1 MYSVLIP
8 TFNYDITKLVRDL
21 HRQATELMLDF
32 EIIVLED
39 GSDKFVNENST
50 IGQIPGCRYI
60 RLNENIG
67 RSKARNKLAGLA
79 RYDYLIIMDCDAEVR
94 HDDYLQRYANFF
106 KDEKVVVI
114 GGTEYD
120 ADVNDPRF
128 SLRLKYGRKREAN
141 LLYHTRDE
149 SFNNFATFNFML
161 SRDVIQAVQFDE
173 SINGYGHEDTLFGH
187 ALHEAGISYFRIDN
201 ALVHKGLDDNLTFL
215 KKTEESVD
223 NLYKLFKTGSYPFL
237 EKESHLLAAFSA
249 VRTKKLVPLFAFLA
263 KLINPILKVQLCSS
277 NPSLRLYDAY
287 KLLVLCR
294 TAHRNLTA

>member
-8 TFNYDITKLVRDL
+8 TFNYDITKLVNDL
-21 HRQATELMLDF
+21 HRQAKDLMLEF

-39 GSDKFVNENST
+39 GSDKFVDENSR
-50 IGQIPGCRYI
+50 IAQLQGCRYI
-60 RLNENIG
+60 RLDKNIG
-67 RSKARNKLAGLA
+67 RSKARNQLAGLA
-79 RYDYLIIMDCDAEVR
+79 KFDYLIVMDCDAEVR
-94 HDDYLQRYANFF
+94 HNDYLQRYANFF
-106 KDEKVVVI
+106 RDKKVVVI
-114 GGTEYD
+114 GGTDYD
-120 ADVNDPRF
+120 PEFKDTRF

-149 SFNNFATFNFML
+149 SFNNFATFNFMI
-161 SRDVIQAVQFDE
+161 SRDVIETVKFDE

-215 KKTEESVD
+215 QKTEESVV
-223 NLYKLFKTGSYPFL
+223 NLYRLYKTGNYPFL

-277 NPSLRLYDAY
+277 NPSLRLYDVY
-287 KLLVLCR
+287 KLLVLCS
-294 TAHRNLTA
+294 TAQRRLTA